1 MASPYSRFSTA
12 LIVRG
17 VLAVGFGVLT
27 FVMPLATI
35 AAFVLLFGAFALI
48 DGSLAIA
55 AATRARGQGMS
66 PWPYVVEG
74 VFGIG
79 AGLATFI
86 TPTMTAVVLLLL
98 IAAWS
103 VVAGV
108 FRLVAAV
115 RLRHVLRNDWLLA
128 LSGAVAILFGI
139 LVYLHPA
146 AGALG
151 IVTVLGAYAIV
162 FGVLLIVL
170 GVRLRRALLAV
181 AA

>member
-1 MASPYSRFSTA
+1 MASAYSRFSTA

-17 VLAVGFGVLT
+17 VLAVAFGVLT
-27 FVMPLATI
+27 FAMPLATV

-48 DGSLAIA
+48 DGCIAIA

-66 PWPYVVEG
+66 PWPYAVEG
-74 VFGIG
+74 IFGIA
-79 AGLATFI
+79 AGVVTFI

-115 RLRHVLRNDWLLA
+115 RLRHILRNDWLLA
-128 LSGAVAILFGI
+128 LSGAVAIAFGI
-139 LVYLHPA
+139 LVFLHPA

-162 FGVLLIVL
+162 FGALLIGL
-170 GVRLRRALLAV
+170 GFRLRRTTLQPA
-181 AA
+181 